1 MQASALL
8 FGSFSIRF
16 FLTRTC
22 HCVKIRTTMNI
33 YLCESSGENE
43 FRGEYVG

>member
-22 HCVKIRTTMNI
+22 RCVKIRATMNI